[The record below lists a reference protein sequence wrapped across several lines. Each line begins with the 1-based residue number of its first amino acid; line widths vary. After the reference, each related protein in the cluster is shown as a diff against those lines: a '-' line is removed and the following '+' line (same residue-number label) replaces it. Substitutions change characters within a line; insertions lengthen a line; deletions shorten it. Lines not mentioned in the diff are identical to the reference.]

1 MKKTGLIFLSA
12 IFCMTCFMTGCSLA
26 PEYKKPDSPVA
37 DSWPKGDAY
46 KGMTAGNGE
55 IPASDIKWKDFF
67 VDKQLQ
73 RVVEL
78 SLANNRDLRIAA
90 LNIEKARA
98 LYQVQ
103 RSELFPNI
111 KASASESVQ
120 GLPDSLS
127 PTGDSTVTRQYSI
140 NAGFSSYEL
149 DLFGR
154 VRSLKDKALEQ
165 YLATEQ
171 ARSSAQ
177 ISLVGE
183 VAGAWLTLAS
193 DRERLKLARDT
204 FKAQQE
210 TYDMIKRRFEVG
222 ASSELDLRQVQTRVE
237 AAKIDIARYT
247 GKVAQDENALT
258 LLVGSTVPNDLIPSE
273 LGTIE
278 SKSGAVRDVK
288 AGLPSDILQKRPDIL
303 SAENQLKSA
312 NANIGAARAAFFP
325 KISLTGSYGTASN
338 ELSELFKGG
347 AAWSFIPQISIPI
360 FDAGL
365 NKSNLEAAEADQK
378 IAVAKYEKAIQTAF
392 REVSDA
398 LAQRGTVD
406 DQLKA
411 QKSFLEATSES
422 YRLSDARYK
431 SGIDSYLNVLDAQR
445 SLYSAQQSMIDVR
458 LLKLANMVNLY
469 KVLGG
474 GAGAE

>member
-1 MKKTGLIFLSA
+1 MKKTGFVLLSA
-12 IFCMTCFMTGCSLA
+12 VFCMSFLIAGCSLA
-26 PEYKKPDSPVA
+26 PEYKRPDSPVS

-46 KGMTAGNGE
+46 KDVSAKNGE
-55 IPASDIKWKDFF
+55 ASASEIKWKEFF
-67 VDKQLQ
+67 VNQQLQ
-73 RVVEL
+73 KVVEL
-78 SLANNRDLRIAA
+78 SLKNNRDLRIAS

-103 RSELFPNI
+103 KSELFPNI
-111 KASASESVQ
+111 KGSATENVQ

-127 PTGDSTVTRQYSI
+127 PSGDATVTRQYSI

-177 ISLVGE
+177 ISLVAE
-183 VAGAWLTLAS
+183 VSGAWLTLAA
-193 DRERLKLARDT
+193 DLERLKLAKDT
-204 FKAQQE
+204 LKAQQE

-258 LLVGSTVPNDLIPSE
+258 LLVGSSLPTDLMPSE

-278 SKSGAVRDVK
+278 SKSGAVKDVR
-288 AGLPSDILQKRPDIL
+288 AGLLSDVLQKRPDIL
-303 SAENQLKSA
+303 SAENQLKAA

-365 NKSNLEAAEADQK
+365 NRSNLEAAEADQK
-378 IAVAKYEKAIQTAF
+378 IAVAKYEKTIQTAF
-392 REVSDA
+392 KEVSDA
-398 LAQRGTVD
+398 LAQKGTVD
-406 DQLKA
+406 DQMAA

-445 SLYSAQQSMIDVR
+445 SLYSAQQAMIDVR
-458 LLKLANMVNLY
+458 LLKLANMVTLY

-474 GAGAE
+474 GALD